1 MVGLS
6 RRNWRDEVNIITLE
20 QTTRK
25 PFQVWCGQKKM
36 QVEHIQVLGLDG
48 KMYTLEPE
56 DIVKILD
63 SKKEDST

>member
-1 MVGLS
+1 M
-6 RRNWRDEVNIITLE
+6 NIITLE